1 MTNNQTESLLSRFA
15 AVPQRLKGTG
25 APGVPGWCNLDSHVI
40 DSEVTDDGVVN
51 PQACL
56 AACVMWAM
64 EVAMYCINK
73 QSMMITVPEIWTTDD
88 WRWCVI
94 RRSQSFS
101 KQGGAPT
108 FADAACDMLESI
120 ADAIGG
126 G

>member
-64 EVAMYCINK
+64 EVAEWHFDNSVMLWSN
-73 QSMMITVPEIWTTDD
+73 PEKIL
-88 WRWCVI
+88 V
-94 RRSQSFS
+94 Q
-101 KQGGAPT
+101 
-108 FADAACDMLESI
+108 LESI
-120 ADAIGG
+120 ADAVGG
-126 G
+126 GE